1 MNSPNGDDIASAELP
16 PDTKPKRRPRWQI
29 ELEAHNGV
37 PTNPSSRSRRN
48 SRVSA
53 LAEEASVASAVA
65 AVSTAPI
72 ASSKECENKV
82 ARRNS
87 AASATSLASTNKYE
101 SDVVCRTSTTST
113 NKDEGK
119 IVRRTSTSSAASSR
133 KTVHHNS
140 ATPATSSAPI
150 KKKKKKDIDKNKII
164 PAKKTSHAK
173 HKKTYSAI
181 TTTSVVAAV
190 HQIAPTSTAP
200 SSAGQSIRNVTSIVA
215 AIPQIAPMST
225 APSSA
230 GQSIRNVTSVV
241 AAIPKIIPT
250 CTAPSSAGQNIK
262 KVETMEMKKK
272 KGRIRKPRR
281 IIPKDKEYIPVDEQ
295 PAPADVVGGRG
306 GRSNHHPGNRPY
318 WHLILENRTRYK
330 NCRSDHDKAHIAN
343 EILMCV
349 RQSYGGRFLNIDSV
363 NKRWFAL
370 PDAVVLDKIKQALRD
385 KYIPFWA
392 KDSNKSV
399 KSNETTLT
407 RKAVGNLRHVPN
419 PPGVAMDTVNI
430 NANNIAIPNN
440 NLDFLFN
447 SPANRHGHAA
457 VVPTV
462 EDILK
467 VKVDQMPTFGDAAA
481 NGHFP
486 SRSSFG
492 LNAYQSM
499 FPNAWMASLGMGL
512 GMPMGGIPG
521 AVGGGGTIG
530 VSNVEMSHGFG
541 FGGNP
546 GAPALPTAAMGGFS
560 PSIGL
565 LQSVDMKS
573 LDNYMEQQVAA
584 MTTAGMPSTTAVA
597 AQFANVQSQAAT
609 GAKNNLVVARQNP
622 GSTEASATSSTGS
635 TKTDWDAMYAKAL
648 SNAKPV

>member
-1 MNSPNGDDIASAELP
+1 MNLSNVDDVDSAELS
-16 PDTKPKRRPRWQI
+16 PDTDPKPKRRPRWQI

-48 SRVSA
+48 SRNST
-53 LAEEASVASAVA
+53 LAKEDSVALTAVA
-65 AVSTAPI
+65 AVSTTPI
-72 ASSKECENKV
+72 AKENGNKI
-82 ARRNS
+82 AQRNY
-87 AASATSLASTNKYE
+87 AASTTTTSLTSINKNE
-101 SDVVCRTSTTST
+101 SNAVCRTSTSTASATST
-113 NKDEGK
+113 FTISTKKDEGK
-119 IVRRTSTSSAASSR
+119 IVRRTSTSSAASSS
-133 KTVHHNS
+133 KTVHHTS
-140 ATPATSSAPI
+140 ATPTTSFVPI
-150 KKKKKKDIDKNKII
+150 KKEKKKKDIDKNKII
-164 PAKKTSHAK
+164 PAKKTSHVK
-173 HKKTYSAI
+173 HKKTYSTIA
-181 TTTSVVAAV
+181 TTSVVAAIP
-190 HQIAPTSTAP
+190 QIVPSTSTAP
-200 SSAGQSIRNVTSIVA
+200 SSAGQNI
-215 AIPQIAPMST
+215 Q
-225 APSSA
+225 
-230 GQSIRNVTSVV
+230 NVTSVV
-241 AAIPKIIPT
+241 AAVPKITPAS
-250 CTAPSSAGQNIK
+250 TAPSSAGQNIK
-262 KVETMEMKKK
+262 KVDTVETMEMKKK

-349 RQSYGGRFLNIDSV
+349 RQSYGGRFLNIDSA

-385 KYIPFWA
+385 KYVPFWA
-392 KDSNKSV
+392 KNSNESV
-399 KSNETTLT
+399 KSNGTALT
-407 RKAVGNLRHVPN
+407 RKAMGNQRHVSN
-419 PPGVAMDTVNI
+419 PTGAAMATVNI
-430 NANNIAIPNN
+430 NATNLANPNN
-440 NLDFLFN
+440 NLDFLLN
-447 SPANRHGHAA
+447 SPANRHGHTA
-457 VVPTV
+457 VVPSV

-467 VKVDQMPTFGDAAA
+467 VKVDQVPTFGDATT

-499 FPNAWMASLGMGL
+499 FPNAWMASLGMGM
-512 GMPMGGIPG
+512 GMPMPMGGIQG
-521 AVGGGGTIG
+521 AVGGGTTA
-530 VSNVEMSHGFG
+530 VNNVEMSHGFG

-565 LQSVDMKS
+565 LQSMDMKS

-584 MTTAGMPSTTAVA
+584 MTTAGIPSTSAVA
-597 AQFANVQSQAAT
+597 AQFANAQSQAAM
-609 GAKNNLVVARQNP
+609 GANINPVAARQSP
-622 GSTEASATSSTGS
+622 GHTESSAVSSTGS